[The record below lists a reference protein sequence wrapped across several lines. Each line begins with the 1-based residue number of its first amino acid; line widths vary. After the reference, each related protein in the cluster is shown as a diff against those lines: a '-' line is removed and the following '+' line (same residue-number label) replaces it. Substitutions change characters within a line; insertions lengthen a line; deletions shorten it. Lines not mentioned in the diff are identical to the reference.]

1 MRSAAQPGS
10 ARPGPRLASASMRT
24 TYRVLAYLIALGV
37 VAQAM
42 FIAWGTF
49 TVHHAANA
57 AGVVGPGDLD
67 PEHATAFGL
76 HALNSYIVSVLS
88 LVLFIISF
96 FAKTVHHRKRWAL
109 ALFLTVVVQGELG
122 YASYDLPA
130 IGLLHGLGALAVFTL
145 ALRAAWLPAS
155 TTENVATKEEALV

>member
-1 MRSAAQPGS
+1 
-10 ARPGPRLASASMRT
+10 MRT
-24 TYRVLAYLIALGV
+24 TYRVLAYLVALGV

-49 TVHHAANA
+49 IVHHTANTG
-57 AGVVGPGDLD
+57 GVVGAGDLD

-76 HALNSYIVSVLS
+76 HAFNSIIVTVLS

-96 FAKTVHHRKRWAL
+96 FAKTVHHRIRWAL

-145 ALRAAWLPAS
+145 ALRSAWLPAS
-155 TTENVATKEEALV
+155 TTEKAATKEEALV